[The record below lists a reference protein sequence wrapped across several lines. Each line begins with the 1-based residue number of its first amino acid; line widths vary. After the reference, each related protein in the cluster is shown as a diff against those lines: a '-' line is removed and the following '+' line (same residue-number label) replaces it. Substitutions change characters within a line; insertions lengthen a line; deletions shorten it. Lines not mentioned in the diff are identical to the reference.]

1 MLVLDSDYESDS
13 DSDYIGEMENSDWK
27 GIENRAP
34 AGGSPAQAP
43 LARHMNTNGV
53 PETKQI

>member
-1 MLVLDSDYESDS
+1 MVVLDSDYESDS
-13 DSDYIGEMENSDWK
+13 DSIEEMENPDWK

-34 AGGSPAQAP
+34 VGGSPAQAP

-53 PETKQI
+53 PETKLI